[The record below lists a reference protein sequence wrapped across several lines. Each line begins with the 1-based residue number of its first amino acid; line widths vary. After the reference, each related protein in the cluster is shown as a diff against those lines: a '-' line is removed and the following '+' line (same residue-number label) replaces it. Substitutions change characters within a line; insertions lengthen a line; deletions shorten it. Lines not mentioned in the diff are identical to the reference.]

1 MKEEKSHS
9 RIIFNPHK
17 ECSENIIDIQA
28 AKLDSSLRCQ
38 NCGAVLEDNEK
49 HTSKVKV
56 TDKDNKVIA
65 EYTLFL
71 CFGCIKKITGRRPD
85 HE

>member
-17 ECSENIIDIQA
+17 ELSDTEDIQA
-28 AKLDSSLRCQ
+28 FKLDLSLRCQ

-71 CFGCIKKITGRRPD
+71 CFDCIKKITGKRPD